1 MDDLRISDMM
11 EMQRALWTLHKDAWS
26 PIEPAYGKDF
36 ILYMIEEIGECVAIL
51 KKKGGDAVV
60 SDPAVRAHFLE
71 EASDVLMYFTD
82 MLLHY
87 YVTPEE
93 ISRAYTEKHSRNMGR
108 DLSEEYRERYED

>member
-11 EMQRALWTLHKDAWS
+11 EMQRTLWTLHKDAWP
-26 PIEPAYGKDF
+26 PIAPAYGKDF
-36 ILYMIEEIGECVAIL
+36 ILYMMEEVGECIAIL

-60 SDPAVRAHFLE
+60 NDPAVRAHFLE

-87 YVTPEE
+87 HVTPEE
-93 ISRAYTEKHSRNMGR
+93 LSRAYVEKHRRNMGR
-108 DLSEEYRERYED
+108 DFSEEYRQRYDD

>member
-51 KKKGGDAVV
+51 KKKGDDAVV
-60 SDPAVRAHFLE
+60 EDPAVRAHFLE

-93 ISRAYTEKHSRNMGR
+93 LSRAYAEKHSRNMGR
-108 DLSEEYRERYED
+108 DFSEEYRERYED

>member
-11 EMQRALWTLHKDAWS
+11 EMQRTLWMLHKDAWP

-36 ILYMIEEIGECVAIL
+36 ILYMMEEVGECIAIL

-60 SDPAVRAHFLE
+60 NDPAVRAHFLE
-71 EASDVLMYFTD
+71 EASDVLMYFTG

-87 YVTPEE
+87 HVTPEE
-93 ISRAYTEKHSRNMGR
+93 LSRAYVEKHKRNMGR
-108 DLSEEYRERYED
+108 DFSGEYRQQYED